1 MSGDGGP
8 EVPGRLRTLLE
19 QPPPASFERAARL
32 AAYLVRAPVAIVCLV
47 DDEQR
52 VIKACVAPDPRWS
65 DLMERPLPRSLC
77 GLAVDSG
84 APIAIDD
91 AAAHPMSREDA
102 GLGELGVGAY
112 LGAPLLL
119 PDGTAV
125 GTVAVIDSRPRP
137 WTPASMAALR
147 EVAASL
153 AGDLE
158 ALVGGSSAPRPA
170 AAAGSR
176 RRRRRVN
183 RPGGLD
189 ALLAGAPVPLAVWDE
204 RLQLVALNAAFAALS
219 GRTVED
225 HLGRRAGDL
234 LPGLGERLDDAVA
247 DMLLSGDQRRRLEA
261 SASDG
266 DAPGGAARHWLI
278 DLFRADRHGS
288 LGGAVG
294 AAITE
299 ITQYREA
306 EGRLAFLA
314 EVSELME
321 RRLGAEERLSLLAR
335 LVVPGLADFC
345 TVELAE
351 ADGGSRLVAVA
362 HEDAAKEPLVVGLR
376 TGASGYPV
384 GAVVARV
391 MRTGEPE
398 LTADLGPGVAEGL
411 ARGGI
416 EAQILRMLR
425 PASAMTVPLRSRGRV
440 LGAMRL
446 VRADPERRYGPSDLA
461 LAEELARRAA
471 VSVDNA
477 HLYEMGQAARRAAEH
492 AAGSVMRL
500 QRVTAALAR
509 ALTPEQVGDAVVRE
523 GIDALGAS
531 AGALAVRDADGSR
544 VLRAVGY
551 DAGLAAGRSLQ
562 ADAGAPLAVAA
573 RDGEAVWPDPEDPT
587 GAAADCAVPL
597 LAAAGTIGAIGFRFS
612 GAALLDEGRRE
623 MIGTLGL
630 QCAQALERAALYTS
644 TRRIAETLQ
653 RSLLPGALPQ
663 IPGNDLAVRYLAAGE
678 GLEAGGDWY
687 EAIALPQGR
696 IGLGIGDVVGRGVR
710 AAAIMGQLRSA
721 LRAFAI
727 DGDPP
732 ATVLAR
738 LARYAER
745 LDEASLATAAYA
757 VFDPASGEL
766 RYGCAGHPPP
776 LVVEAD
782 GRSHY
787 LEEGRSAPLAA
798 WPGVVYR
805 DAVARLQP
813 GATLLLYTDGLVER
827 RRESLDV
834 GFARL
839 AEAVAGAAGRGP
851 EEVCDHVVAS
861 LVGAAP
867 SGDDVALLVLRRV
880 PWPAEAL
887 ELGAPAR
894 PGELSALRAAV
905 RGWLSAAGAD
915 AEETGDVTLACGE
928 ALANAAEHAYRDAG
942 PGRLELRLGTDGVDG
957 IVLSV
962 RDYGAWR
969 QSAPVPDRGRGL
981 QLMRMLMD
989 SVEVDR
995 TSDGTE
1001 VVMRRKIRG
1010 LAS

>member
-1 MSGDGGP
+1 VSGEPTPNLGG
-8 EVPGRLRTLLE
+8 LLE
-19 QPPPASFERAARL
+19 LPSPPSFERAARL
-32 AAYLVRAPVAIVCLV
+32 AAYMVRAPVAIVCLV
-47 DDEQR
+47 DDDRR
-52 VIKACVAPDPRWS
+52 VIKACVAPDRRWTE
-65 DLMERPLPRSLC
+65 LMERSLPRSLC
-77 GLAVDSG
+77 GLVVERG
-84 APIAIDD
+84 APVAIDD
-91 AAAHPMSREDA
+91 AAAHPMSREDP
-102 GLGELGVGAY
+102 GLEELGVGAY
-112 LGAPLLL
+112 LGAPLVL
-119 PDGTAV
+119 PDGRAV
-125 GTVAVIDSRPRP
+125 GTLAAIDTQPRA
-137 WTPASMAALR
+137 WTPASIAGLR
-147 EVAASL
+147 QVAASL

-158 ALVGGSSAPRPA
+158 GLIPGAAPAARPA
-170 AAAGSR
+170 SVVGSR
-176 RRRRRVN
+176 RRRRRVD
-183 RPGGLD
+183 RPGVLGP
-189 ALLAGAPVPLAVWDE
+189 LLTGAPVPMAVWDD
-204 RLQLVALNAAFAALS
+204 RLLLVEVNDAFAAIS
-219 GRTVED
+219 GRSVEE
-225 HLGRRAGDL
+225 HLGCRASEL
-234 LPGLGERLDDAVA
+234 VPGLGEALEDAIA
-247 DMLLSGDQRRRLEA
+247 DMLLQGEERRRLEA
-261 SASDG
+261 SASEP
-266 DAPGGAARHWLI
+266 DARAGATRHWLV
-278 DLFRADRHGS
+278 DLFRADRHGYP
-288 LGGAVG
+288 GAAIG

-314 EVSELME
+314 EVSDLME

-362 HEDAAKEPLVVGLR
+362 HEDAAKEPLVVALR

-398 LTADLGPGVAEGL
+398 LTADLAPGVAEGL
-411 ARGGI
+411 ARGGT

-425 PASAMTVPLRSRGRV
+425 PASAITVPLRSRGRV

-492 AAGSVMRL
+492 AAGSIMRL

-509 ALTPEQVGDAVVRE
+509 ALTPEQVGEAVVRQ
-523 GIDALGAS
+523 GVDALGAA
-531 AGALAVRDADGSR
+531 AGALAVREDDESR
-544 VLRAVGY
+544 VLRAAGY
-551 DAGLAAGRSLQ
+551 DGGLAADRSLP
-562 ADAGAPLAVAA
+562 ADAGEPLAVAA
-573 RDGEAVWPDPEDPT
+573 REGVAVWPGREGGE
-587 GAAADCAVPL
+587 GAIVDCAVPL
-597 LAAAGTIGAIGFRFS
+597 QAAAGTIGAIGFRFGP
-612 GAALLDEGRRE
+612 GAALDEDRRQL
-623 MIGTLGL
+623 IVTLGL
-630 QCAQALERAALYTS
+630 QAAQALERAAFYAS
-644 TRRIAETLQ
+644 AHSIADTLQ

-663 IPGNDLAVRYLAAGE
+663 VAGSDLAVRYLAAGE
-678 GLEAGGDWY
+678 GIEAGGDWY

-732 ATVLAR
+732 ATVLSR

-745 LDEASLATAAYA
+745 LDEAALATAAYA
-757 VFDPASGEL
+757 VFDPVSGEL

-776 LVVEAD
+776 LVVDAE
-782 GRSHY
+782 GRTHY
-787 LEEGRSAPLAA
+787 LEDGRAAPLAA

-805 DAVARLQP
+805 DAVAHLEP
-813 GATLLLYTDGLVER
+813 GAMLLLYTDGLVER
-827 RRESLDV
+827 RRESLDI

-839 AEAVAGAAGRGP
+839 AKAVAGAVGQGP
-851 EEVCDHVVAS
+851 EEVCDHVLTS
-861 LVGAAP
+861 LMGAAP

-887 ELGAPAR
+887 ELMAPAR

-915 AEETGDVTLACGE
+915 ADETSDVTLACGE

-942 PGRLELRLGTDGVDG
+942 TGLLELRLGSDGAGG
-957 IVLSV
+957 IVLRV
-962 RDYGAWR
+962 RDYGSWR
-969 QSAPVPDRGRGL
+969 RSAPVPDRGRGL
-981 QLMRMLMD
+981 ALMRMLMD
-989 SVEVDR
+989 SVELDR
-995 TSDGTE
+995 TGDGTE

-1010 LAS
+1010 LES